1 MRIDAPLFLTTWLSL
16 VGDQLRKHNP
26 PLRGFLA
33 KWNQG
38 QHSCSKRLSQ
48 RGFRLRKT
56 YHDIAVRGVR
66 ARLYCYMN
74 IHSTSCDDRW

>member
-1 MRIDAPLFLTTWLSL
+1 MRIDAPLLFATWLSL
-16 VGDQLRKHNP
+16 VGDQLRKHDS

-33 KWNQG
+33 KWKQG
-38 QHSCSKRLSQ
+38 QVSCSKRLSR

-66 ARLYCYMN
+66 ARLYCYIN
-74 IHSTSCDDRW
+74 IYSTSCDDGW